1 MTVPVLR
8 KELVVTK
15 RLLLVEKL
23 HVRKQVLNTNVPQTV
38 ELRRKEVH
46 YERVA
51 TPTVPPAQP
60 RPLFFFHLSFLVNP
74 MIQNVVGL
82 FNSAS
87 KAQPAVQHPTS
98 AGFVRDN
105 SRRGRPEA
113 RRNGRRYRR

>member
-15 RLLLVEKL
+15 RLLLVKKKL

-60 RPLFFFHLSFLVNP
+60 
-74 MIQNVVGL
+74 
-82 FNSAS
+82 
-87 KAQPAVQHPTS
+87 
-98 AGFVRDN
+98 
-105 SRRGRPEA
+105 
-113 RRNGRRYRR
+113 

>member
-46 YERVA
+46 YE
-51 TPTVPPAQP
+51 
-60 RPLFFFHLSFLVNP
+60 
-74 MIQNVVGL
+74 
-82 FNSAS
+82 
-87 KAQPAVQHPTS
+87 
-98 AGFVRDN
+98 
-105 SRRGRPEA
+105 
-113 RRNGRRYRR
+113 